1 MKKEVLHLSMR
12 FRILLSDFIKRNILI
27 SESKGIDHTLV
38 ICFVALL
45 SIGLIMITSA
55 TLDYALQET
64 SNPYHFITKHL
75 IYLSMGIVIS
85 VIISKIKLSFYYDYG
100 KYFLLL
106 SFIISLIIF
115 IPGLG
120 KEINGAKRWL
130 DLGFITIQVSEISRL
145 FVMFWISGFIVKHDV
160 NKSFNKC
167 LLMIIL
173 LSIVILYQ
181 KDFGSTTLLVFTFFS
196 LMLVS
201 GLYLKTLLSYVSLVA
216 FLAIPLILYVPYRF
230 KRVISFMNPWDDQ
243 SGSGYQLIASLLAFG
258 KGGILG
264 LGLGSSV
271 QKLDYL
277 PESYN
282 DFIFALI
289 AEELGLL
296 FSLIVLAL
304 FGIIFFR
311 IIRLANKSNDNNL
324 KFAANLSFTLGFFI
338 TYQALIHIMVNTGL
352 APTKGMGLPFISY
365 GGTNLLMMFIFIGL
379 LTRIQIENRQKI
391 SHAVKRGY

>member
-1 MKKEVLHLSMR
+1 
-12 FRILLSDFIKRNILI
+12 LLSDFIKKNILI
-27 SESKGIDHTLV
+27 SESQGIDHTLI
-38 ICFVALL
+38 ICFAALL
-45 SIGLIMITSA
+45 SIGMIMITSA
-55 TLDYALQET
+55 TLDYALDQK
-64 SNPYHFITKHL
+64 SNPYYFITKHL

-106 SFIISLIIF
+106 SFIISLVIF

-130 DLGFITIQVSEISRL
+130 DLGFITIQVSEVSRL

-160 NKSFNKC
+160 NKSFKKC
-167 LLMIIL
+167 CFMIIT
-173 LSIVILYQ
+173 LSLIILYQ
-181 KDFGSTTLLVFTFFS
+181 KDFGSTALLVFTFFS
-196 LMLVS
+196 LMLVA
-201 GLYLKTLLSYVSLVA
+201 GLHLKYLFASISLAV
-216 FLAIPLILYVPYRF
+216 LVAIPLILYVPYRF

-243 SGSGYQLIASLLAFG
+243 SGGGYQLIASLLAFG
-258 KGGILG
+258 KGGFFG

-271 QKLDYL
+271 QKLSYL

-289 AEELGLL
+289 AEELGLF
-296 FSLIVLAL
+296 FSLIVLIL
-304 FGIIFFR
+304 FSIVFFR

-324 KFAANLSFTLGFFI
+324 RFASNLSFTLGFFI

-379 LTRIQIENRQKI
+379 LIRIQIENRQKI

>member
-1 MKKEVLHLSMR
+1 M
-12 FRILLSDFIKRNILI
+12 LSDIIKKNILI
-27 SESKGIDHTLV
+27 SESHGIDHTMI

-55 TLDYALQET
+55 TLDYALDMR
-64 SNPYHFITKHL
+64 SNPYYFITKHL
-75 IYLSMGIVIS
+75 IYLSMGIILAA
-85 VIISKIKLSFYYDYG
+85 IISKIKLSFYYDYG

-130 DLGFITIQVSEISRL
+130 DLGFITIQVSEVSRL
-145 FVMFWISGFIVKHDV
+145 FIMFWISGFIVKHDV

-167 LLMIIL
+167 LFMIVV
-173 LSIVILYQ
+173 LSLIILYQ
-181 KDFGSTTLLVFTFFS
+181 RDFGSTVLLVFTFFS
-196 LMLVS
+196 LMLVA
-201 GLYLKTLLSYVSLVA
+201 GLHLRYLLSYLSLAVLA
-216 FLAIPLILYVPYRF
+216 AIPLILYQPYRL
-230 KRVISFMNPWDDQ
+230 KRIVSFMNPWDDQ
-243 SGSGYQLIASLLAFG
+243 SGGGYQLIASLLAFG
-258 KGGILG
+258 KGGFFG

-271 QKLDYL
+271 QKLNYL

-289 AEELGLL
+289 AEELGLF
-296 FSLIVLAL
+296 FSLIILIL
-304 FGIIFFR
+304 FSIIFFR
-311 IIRLANKSNDNNL
+311 IIRLANISSDNDL
-324 KFAANLSFTLGFFI
+324 RFASYLCFTLGFFI

-379 LTRIQIENRQKI
+379 LIRIQIENRQKI
-391 SHAVKRGY
+391 SHAVKRGF

>member
-75 IYLSMGIVIS
+75 IYLSMGIIIS

-130 DLGFITIQVSEISRL
+130 DLGFITIQVSEVSRL

-167 LLMIIL
+167 LFMIIL

-201 GLYLKTLLSYVSLVA
+201 GLYLKTLLSYVSLVV

-379 LTRIQIENRQKI
+379 LIRIQIENRQKI

>member
-1 MKKEVLHLSMR
+1 M
-12 FRILLSDFIKRNILI
+12 LSDIIKKNILI
-27 SESKGIDHTLV
+27 SESHGIDHTMI

-55 TLDYALQET
+55 TLDYALDMR
-64 SNPYHFITKHL
+64 SNPYYFITKHL
-75 IYLSMGIVIS
+75 IYLSMGLILAA
-85 VIISKIKLSFYYDYG
+85 IISKIKLSFYYDYG

-130 DLGFITIQVSEISRL
+130 DLGFITIQVSEVSRL
-145 FVMFWISGFIVKHDV
+145 FIMFWISGFIVKHDV

-167 LLMIIL
+167 LFM
-173 LSIVILYQ
+173 IVILSLIILYQ
-181 KDFGSTTLLVFTFFS
+181 RDFGSTVLLVFTFFS
-196 LMLVS
+196 LMLVA
-201 GLYLKTLLSYVSLVA
+201 GLHLRYLLSYLSLAVLA
-216 FLAIPLILYVPYRF
+216 AIPLILYQPYRL
-230 KRVISFMNPWDDQ
+230 KRIVSFMNPWDDQ
-243 SGSGYQLIASLLAFG
+243 SGGGYQLIASLLAFG
-258 KGGILG
+258 KGGFFG

-271 QKLDYL
+271 QKLNYL

-289 AEELGLL
+289 AEELGLF
-296 FSLIVLAL
+296 FSLIILIL
-304 FGIIFFR
+304 FSIIFFR
-311 IIRLANKSNDNNL
+311 IIRLANISSDNNL
-324 KFAANLSFTLGFFI
+324 RFASYLCFTLGFFI

-379 LTRIQIENRQKI
+379 LIRIQIENRQKI
-391 SHAVKRGY
+391 SHAVKRGF